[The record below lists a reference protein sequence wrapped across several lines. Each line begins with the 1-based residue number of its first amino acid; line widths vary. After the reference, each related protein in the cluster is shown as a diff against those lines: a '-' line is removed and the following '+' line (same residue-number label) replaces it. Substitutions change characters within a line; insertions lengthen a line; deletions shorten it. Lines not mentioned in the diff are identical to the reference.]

1 MIHLH
6 FFNEKCK
13 NWHMPVV
20 AAVFPFVVVVVVV
33 VVVVAAAFAAVSSKR
48 RKI

>member
-1 MIHLH
+1 MINLH

-13 NWHMPVV
+13 DWHMPVV
-20 AAVFPFVVVVVVV
+20 AAVFPFVVAVVV
-33 VVVVAAAFAAVSSKR
+33 VVVVAFAVAAVSSKR